1 MSVAATQNSR
11 TMLNK
16 VPAVTLVFWIIK
28 ILSTTVGETGADLLI
43 FKLHWGLALTSLVML
58 LPLLLI
64 VILQLRATRYVPWIY
79 WSTVVMISIV
89 GTLITDNLV
98 DNLGVSLEATSIAF
112 SVLLVLILRTIAI
125 EFRSHR
131 ESPRWRSTWDW
142 FFFAS
147 SLGITLLL
155 GVALGNVIRGI
166 PLDSSGQ
173 VTLKLVDLLN
183 PYSLAVGVTAVAM
196 LSLHGG
202 IFLTLKVDGELRGR
216 IERLVPRLM
225 VAFFALM
232 TVLVVW
238 TLLLRTEVTA
248 TYRDRVWIAAF
259 PVLALVST
267 VVAWRLIRAGHFLPA
282 FGASALTIA
291 LLMATVAAGMY
302 PVMLPSSI
310 DSSYDLTVHNA
321 ASAPETLTVMTV
333 IAVIG
338 IPFVLLYT
346 AGVYYFFRGRVVLDD
361 HGY

>member
-1 MSVAATQNSR
+1 MS
-11 TMLNK
+11 LE
-16 VPAVTLVFWIIK
+16 TLWFVLYIGIIAGYVILDGFDLGVG
-28 ILSTTVGETGADLLI
+28 ILSPFVARADRD
-43 FKLHWGLALTSLVML
+43 HRML
-58 LPLLLI
+58 LNAIGPVWDGNEVWLVLGGGALF
-64 VILQLRATRYVPWIY
+64 AAFP
-79 WSTVVMISIV
+79 VVYA
-89 GTLITDNLV
+89 
-98 DNLGVSLEATSIAF
+98 SLF
-112 SVLLVLILRTIAI
+112 SGFYLAMMLVLLVLILRTIAI

-131 ESPRWRSTWDW
+131 ESARWRATWDW

-173 VTLKLVDLLN
+173 VTLRLVDLLN

-202 IFLTLKVDGELRGR
+202 IFLTLKVDGELRER

-259 PVLALVST
+259 PVLALMST
-267 VVAWRLIRAGHFLPA
+267 VVAWRLIRAGRFLPA